1 MSTVVAG
8 VLRLANEVHGLAK
21 AAGREDLR
29 APLAEQAARWKD
41 GTTTVVLAGAQKRGK
56 SRLLNC
62 LVGHPDLLPVDADIA
77 THTQVAVTR
86 GPELTVTVL
95 RTDGSRTVVD
105 PAELPAYASVLGD
118 PAVLREVTGLEVTI
132 DEPLLDGLRL
142 VDTPGV
148 DSLTLG
154 HRHATMGALARAD
167 ALLFAVSAQDQP
179 ILRHE
184 LEFLAEAADRILSVA
199 FVLTKVED
207 STSWRDLLAENRA
220 RLARFCGPDGP
231 GVDPEVARRLL
242 EAPWLPVSAKLGE
255 AALTLQAAGHTERAA
270 ARLERSGL
278 PGLRR
283 HVERC
288 GERRELVRA
297 GGVLGLV
304 VSGIRALSEPEED
317 RAAGDADDELAQRQA
332 VVDEEIAALT
342 ALKRERRR
350 RSIDHQLI
358 GRRVV
363 NRARARLE
371 AYRRTYERELV
382 ELTKP
387 ADVSRYAATLPES
400 IERTLGAAWQEISAD
415 TERTVAEALPRYLAE
430 MGVDPSELDRVVM
443 EAPVRAPGELNAEGP
458 GGKFDVIGEGVPALM
473 MASSVGFLSS
483 HAFVGLAFGLSF
495 LAPVAIG
502 GLLAGT
508 LLAHRRRL
516 AEATRNRTA
525 LTKAL
530 GDAFLVATNEMSVAV
545 EQAVAA
551 WRGGAEQAVDAA
563 FAVRQQELDARR
575 RELAGLAAQDAA
587 ARKRAAAAAQSRLDT
602 LTEADRRARE
612 LSAELAKEL
621 AVS

>member
-1 MSTVVAG
+1 MTVVAG
-8 VLRLANEVHGLAK
+8 VLRLANEVHGLAR
-21 AAGREDLR
+21 AAGREDISG
-29 APLAEQAARWKD
+29 PLAEQAGRWKD
-41 GTTTVVLAGAQKRGK
+41 TTATVVLAGAQKRGK

-86 GPELTVTVL
+86 GPELRVTVL
-95 RTDGSRTVVD
+95 RTDGSRTEVD
-105 PAELPAYASVLGD
+105 PAQLPAYASVLGD

-179 ILRHE
+179 VLRHE

-207 STSWRDLLAENRA
+207 STSWRELLVENRE
-220 RLARFCGPDGP
+220 RLARFCADL
-231 GVDPEVARRLL
+231 DPVVAQRLL

-255 AALTLQAAGHTERAA
+255 AALALEAAGHTDRAK

-283 HVERC
+283 HVRRC
-288 GERRELVRA
+288 AERRELVRA
-297 GGVLGLV
+297 GGVLGLAV
-304 VSGIRALSEPEED
+304 AGIRALTEPEQD
-317 RAAGDADDELAQRQA
+317 RAADTQDDVDARRAA
-332 VVDEEIAALT
+332 VDAEIAELG

-350 RSIDHQLI
+350 RSIDHQML
-358 GRRVV
+358 GRRVA

-371 AYRRTYERELV
+371 GYRRTYEREIA
-382 ELTKP
+382 EQTTP
-387 ADVSRYAATLPES
+387 AAVSRYAESLPES

-415 TERTVAEALPRYLAE
+415 TERTVADALPRYLVE
-430 MGVDPSELDRVVM
+430 MGVDPGELDRVAM
-443 EAPVRAPGELNAEGP
+443 EAPVRPPGSLHAEGP
-458 GGKFDVIGEGVPALM
+458 GGRFDVIGEGVPALM

-483 HAFVGLAFGLSF
+483 HAFVGLAFGLSV
-495 LAPVAIG
+495 LAPIALG

-508 LLAHRRRL
+508 LLAHRRRV
-516 AEATRNRTA
+516 AEATRNRAA

-530 GDAFLVATNEMSVAV
+530 GDAFAVAANEMTLAV

-563 FAVRQQELDARR
+563 FATRQQELDARR

-587 ARKRAAAAAQSRLDT
+587 ARKKAAATAQDRL
-602 LTEADRRARE
+602 EALAEAGRRAKE
-612 LSAELAKEL
+612 LSAELTTAL
-621 AVS
+621 QAPTG